1 MTLGELLQ
9 KAREDAGF
17 SVDELSHIV
26 NLRPGLIRAM
36 ESNDFLLCGGDTYAR
51 GHIRNISQITGSNS
65 QELLAIYDAEHSVE
79 SRSIHSQL
87 VDNNAAAMRKENRKI
102 SWKVLVSVSL
112 SVVVLIGVAQFAISA
127 IDSEPIAT
135 SMVVE
140 EVEPSQTPTP
150 YASPTSSLTPS
161 SLTPSSLTPSSLTP
175 SSSTPSSSTPSS
187 SPVASAAPING
198 QLTLLIAATRGNS
211 NIDVVI
217 AGASVFK
224 GPLFQ
229 GESKSFTGQDS
240 ISIYLGNAG
249 DLDLTLNGE
258 KLASLGERNQEIRK
272 TFRAK

>member
-1 MTLGELLQ
+1 MTLGEFLQ

-17 SVDELSHIV
+17 SVDELAHMV

-36 ESNDFLLCGGDTYAR
+36 ESNDFLPCGGDTYAR
-51 GHIRNISQITGSNS
+51 GHIRNISQATGSS
-65 QELLAIYDAEHSVE
+65 AQELLAMYDAEHSVD

-87 VDNNAAAMRKENRKI
+87 VDNNAAAIRSENRKL
-102 SWKVLVSVSL
+102 SWKVLVGASL
-112 SVVVLIGVAQFAISA
+112 SVVVLIGVAQFALSA
-127 IDSEPIAT
+127 IESEPETT

-150 YASPTSSLTPS
+150 
-161 SLTPSSLTPSSLTP
+161 
-175 SSSTPSSSTPSS
+175 SSTPSAAPTATSS
-187 SPVASAAPING
+187 SMTG
-198 QLTLLIAATRGNS
+198 ELTLSISATRGNS

-217 AGASVFK
+217 GGVSVYK

-229 GESKSFTGQDS
+229 GESKSFVGEES

-258 KLASLGERNQEIRK
+258 KLAPLGERNQEIRK

>member
-1 MTLGELLQ
+1 MTLGEFLQ

-17 SVDELSHIV
+17 SIDELAHIV

-36 ESNDFLLCGGDTYAR
+36 ESNDFLPCGGDTYAR
-51 GHIRNISQITGSNS
+51 GHIRNISQATGTSA
-65 QELLAIYDAEHSVE
+65 QELLAMYEAEHSVD

-87 VDNNAAAMRKENRKI
+87 VDNNAAAIRSENRKL
-102 SWKVLVSVSL
+102 SWTVLVGASL
-112 SVVVLIGVAQFAISA
+112 SVVLLIGVAQFALSA
-127 IDSEPIAT
+127 IESEPATT

-150 YASPTSSLTPS
+150 SPTPS
-161 SLTPSSLTPSSLTP
+161 AVPTAT
-175 SSSTPSSSTPSS
+175 SSTMT
-187 SPVASAAPING
+187 G
-198 QLTLLIAATRGNS
+198 ELTLSISATRGNS

-217 AGASVFK
+217 GGVSVYK

-229 GESKSFTGQDS
+229 GESKSFVGEES

-258 KLASLGERNQEIRK
+258 KLAPLGERNQEIRK

>member
-1 MTLGELLQ
+1 MTLGEFLQ

-17 SVDELSHIV
+17 SVDELAHIV

-36 ESNDFLLCGGDTYAR
+36 ESNDFLPCGGDTYAR
-51 GHIRNISQITGSNS
+51 GHIRNISQATGSNTK
-65 QELLAIYDAEHSVE
+65 ELLAMYEAEHSVD

-87 VDNNAAAMRKENRKI
+87 VDNNAAAIRSENRKL
-102 SWKVLVSVSL
+102 SWKVLVGASL
-112 SVVVLIGVAQFAISA
+112 SVVVLIGVAQFALSA
-127 IDSEPIAT
+127 IESEPATT

-140 EVEPSQTPTP
+140 EVEQSQTPTP
-150 YASPTSSLTPS
+150 SPAP
-161 SLTPSSLTPSSLTP
+161 
-175 SSSTPSSSTPSS
+175 
-187 SPVASAAPING
+187 SAAPTATTSTMTG
-198 QLTLLIAATRGNS
+198 ELTLSISATRGNS

-217 AGASVFK
+217 GGVSVYK

-229 GESKSFTGQDS
+229 GESKTFVGENS

-258 KLASLGERNQEIRK
+258 KLAPLGERNQEIRK

>member
-36 ESNDFLLCGGDTYAR
+36 ESNDFLPCGGDTYAR
-51 GHIRNISQITGSNS
+51 GHIRNISQITGSNAK
-65 QELLAIYDAEHSVE
+65 ELLAMYDADHSVD

-87 VDNNAAAMRKENRKI
+87 VDNNAAAIRSENRKL
-102 SWKVLVSVSL
+102 SWKVLVGASL
-112 SVVVLIGVAQFAISA
+112 SIVVLIGVVQFAVSA
-127 IDSEPIAT
+127 IDSEPAAT

-140 EVEPSQTPTP
+140 EVEPSQTPSP
-150 YASPTSSLTPS
+150 IASAA
-161 SLTPSSLTPSSLTP
+161 
-175 SSSTPSSSTPSS
+175 STPAAAPSASS
-187 SPVASAAPING
+187 SPLSND
-198 QLTLLIAATRGNS
+198 LTLAIAATRGNS

-217 AGASVFK
+217 GGVSVYK

-229 GESKSFTGQDS
+229 GESKSFVGENS
-240 ISIYLGNAG
+240 ISVYLGNAG

-258 KLASLGERNQEIRK
+258 QLAPLGDRNQEIRK

>member
-1 MTLGELLQ
+1 MTLGEFLQ

-17 SVDELSHIV
+17 SVDELAHIV

-36 ESNDFLLCGGDTYAR
+36 ESNDFLPCGGDTYAR
-51 GHIRNISQITGSNS
+51 GHIKNISQATGSNAK
-65 QELLAIYDAEHSVE
+65 ELLAMYDAEHSVD

-87 VDNNAAAMRKENRKI
+87 VDNNAAAIRSENRKL
-102 SWKVLVSVSL
+102 SWKVLVGASL
-112 SVVVLIGVAQFAISA
+112 SVVVLIGVAQFALSA
-127 IDSEPIAT
+127 IESEPATT

-140 EVEPSQTPTP
+140 EVEPSPTPTP
-150 YASPTSSLTPS
+150 SQTASATPTATSSTM
-161 SLTPSSLTPSSLTP
+161 T
-175 SSSTPSSSTPSS
+175 
-187 SPVASAAPING
+187 G
-198 QLTLLIAATRGNS
+198 ELTLSIAATRGNS

-217 AGASVFK
+217 GGVSVYK

-229 GESKSFTGQDS
+229 GESKSFVGENS

-258 KLASLGERNQEIRK
+258 KLAPLGERNQEIRK

>member
-1 MTLGELLQ
+1 MTLGEFLQ

-17 SVDELSHIV
+17 SIDELAHIV
-26 NLRPGLIRAM
+26 NLRPGLIRSM
-36 ESNDFLLCGGDTYAR
+36 ESNDFLPCGGDTYAR
-51 GHIRNISQITGSNS
+51 GHIRNISQIVGSNAK
-65 QELLAIYDAEHSVE
+65 ELLAIYDADHSVD

-87 VDNNAAAMRKENRKI
+87 VDNNAAAIRSENRKL
-102 SWKVLVSVSL
+102 SWKVLVGASL
-112 SVVVLIGVAQFAISA
+112 SIVVLIGVAQFAVSA
-127 IDSEPIAT
+127 IDSEPAVT

-150 YASPTSSLTPS
+150 SPIA
-161 SLTPSSLTPSSLTP
+161 
-175 SSSTPSSSTPSS
+175 STPTATPTTVTSTMTDE
-187 SPVASAAPING
+187 
-198 QLTLLIAATRGNS
+198 LTLLIAATRGNS

-217 AGASVFK
+217 GGVSVYK

-229 GESKSFTGQDS
+229 GESKSFVGKSS

-258 KLASLGERNQEIRK
+258 KLAPLGDRNQEIRK